1 MSAARYVGRVG
12 GLAVAL
18 GVGSV
23 IVIGGG
29 VAYADTGSAGTTGVP
44 HGTSSSVPAAGQNK
58 AERAK
63 KPKATKAP
71 KAAKIPKAATTKP
84 PKPGDADGGSRR
96 PSAALTAVGPKSK
109 AEVSAPVAEV
119 SAPAAFYSS

>member
-29 VAYADTGSAGTTGVP
+29 VAYADTATSGMTGVS
-44 HGTSSSVPAAGQNK
+44 HDTSSSAPAAGQNK
-58 AERAK
+58 SEKVKKVKTYDGRSRRAK
-63 KPKATKAP
+63 PLHPDHVFPCPFSTIEVYGSGVSIPATSSQAC
-71 KAAKIPKAATTKP
+71 
-84 PKPGDADGGSRR
+84 
-96 PSAALTAVGPKSK
+96 
-109 AEVSAPVAEV
+109 PVV
-119 SAPAAFYSS
+119 